1 MKKKTVI
8 EHFGGVLATAKALGI
23 TSQSVSQWPEE
34 IPELRAF
41 QIERLTNGLLT
52 VAANDAAQNSTTN

>member
-23 TSQSVSQWPEE
+23 TSQSVSQWSEE

-52 VAANDAAQNSTTN
+52 VAANDAAQNSTAN

>member
-52 VAANDAAQNSTTN
+52 VSANDAAQNSTAN